1 MKNLELTVTH
11 RGGGNSTTFS
21 GRPEGKAVRDLI
33 HVDRM
38 DDDDDTYVV
47 IVPED
52 TTSFNTS
59 FFLGLFYDSIKKLGS
74 IEAFKKKY
82 ILTFECIPDVEVRE
96 CLLDDIVDGYR
107 RANNE
112 LNGITGLDR

>member
-1 MKNLELTVTH
+1 MRNLELTVTH
-11 RGGGNSTTFS
+11 RGGGNSTTFA
-21 GRPEGKAVRDLI
+21 GRPEGKKVRELI
-33 HVDRM
+33 HVNRM
-38 DDDDDTYVV
+38 DEDGETYTVV
-47 IVPED
+47 VPED

-59 FFLGLFYDSIKKLGS
+59 FFLGLFYDSIVRFGS

-82 ILTFECIPDVEVRE
+82 ILTFDCIKDLEVRE

>member
-1 MKNLELTVTH
+1 MKTLELTATH
-11 RGGGNSTTFS
+11 RGGGNSTTFA
-21 GRPEGKAVRDLI
+21 GRPEGKKVRELI
-33 HVDRM
+33 HVDSM
-38 DDDDDTYVV
+38 DEDDEIYTVV
-47 IVPED
+47 VPED

-59 FFLGLFYDSIKKLGS
+59 FFLGLFYDSIVRLGS
-74 IEAFKKKY
+74 IENFKKKY
-82 ILTFECIPDVEVRE
+82 ILSFDCVNDLEVRE